1 MALHLLKSLLLCLQ
15 SFLDDTS
22 KVFKRFYS
30 GWQEKFAPGFMQRVE
45 TSYKSARQISASLAS
60 LDEIVKPID
69 FALGKQY
76 SNIVD
81 AVFSIAKPDMKQL
94 DLMRNNA
101 EAASEYLLNS
111 LKEIAKDSEKYD
123 KLLKGLEKITC

>member
-1 MALHLLKSLLLCLQ
+1 M
-15 SFLDDTS
+15 
-22 KVFKRFYS
+22 
-30 GWQEKFAPGFMQRVE
+30 
-45 TSYKSARQISASLAS
+45 
-60 LDEIVKPID
+60 DEIVKPID

-123 KLLKGLEKITC
+123 KLLKGLENHLL